1 MRQRADFMNLKELKI
16 EKMQASDIAEIA
28 CLEKECFS
36 SPWSEA
42 ALTDELY
49 NEHARFFVARVE
61 SELAGYIGAF
71 NVLGEVS
78 ITNVAIKEKFRKNGI
93 GVALLNKLEKTARL
107 ENADFITLEVRASN
121 ENAISLYSKNGY
133 ERVGERKNFYSK
145 PTENAVLMTKQLH

>member
-78 ITNVAIKEKFRKNGI
+78 VTNVAVKEKFRKNGI
-93 GVALLNKLEKTARL
+93 GAALLNKLEKTARL
-107 ENADFITLEVRASN
+107 ENADFITLEVRVSN
-121 ENAISLYSKNGY
+121 ENAIRLYTQSGY
-133 ERVGERKNFYSK
+133 EKAGLRKDFYSNPK
-145 PTENAVLMTKQLH
+145 EDAILMTKNLH

>member
-1 MRQRADFMNLKELKI
+1 MDLKELKI
-16 EKMQASDIAEIA
+16 EKMQASDISEIA
-28 CLEKECFS
+28 SLEKECFS
-36 SPWSEA
+36 SPWSEN
-42 ALTDELY
+42 ALSDELE
-49 NEHARFFVARVE
+49 NPVARFFSAKYKN
-61 SELAGYIGAF
+61 ELAGYIGAF

-78 ITNVAIKEKFRKNGI
+78 ITNVAVKEKFRKNGI
-93 GVALLNKLEKTARL
+93 GAALLNKLEKTARL